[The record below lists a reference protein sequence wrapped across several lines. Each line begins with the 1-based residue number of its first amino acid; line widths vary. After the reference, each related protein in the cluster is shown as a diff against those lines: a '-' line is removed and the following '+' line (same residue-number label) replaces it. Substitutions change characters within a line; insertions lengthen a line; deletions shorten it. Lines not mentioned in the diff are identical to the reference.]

1 MKTFKEMLIEQLNE
15 IGKYEID
22 VFRPNILSVWDK
34 EDHTLLHYEFDAK
47 GNLKDIY

>member
-1 MKTFKEMLIEQLNE
+1 MKTFKEMLIEQLKN

-22 VFRPNILSVWDK
+22 EFSPNVITVWDI
-34 EDHTLLHYEFDAK
+34 EDHTATTYEFDKK